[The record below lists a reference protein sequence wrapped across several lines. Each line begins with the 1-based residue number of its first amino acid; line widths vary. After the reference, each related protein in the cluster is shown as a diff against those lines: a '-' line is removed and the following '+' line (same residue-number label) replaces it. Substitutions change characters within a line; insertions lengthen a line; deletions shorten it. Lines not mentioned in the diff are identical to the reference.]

1 MPNSTIRRR
10 TFLSFLSVL
19 PFAPRLARA
28 DTPEQAE
35 LATAANHVVF
45 DAPRLDRVTL
55 LGMSEPEA
63 LERILSPVRMQSSGT
78 HRTAY
83 LCGDPHIRVIEF
95 DGGRLVEYQVA
106 PHCRARTVRGVK
118 AGDPLQ
124 HVVERYGAL
133 RSPRDRARSSPTSG
147 AWFAERHRHS
157 RTRDRAWV
165 SYPRDGVVFQ
175 FGPDRRVRSIAVQ
188 RRSNVSA

>member
-1 MPNSTIRRR
+1 MPNLSIRRR

-28 DTPEQAE
+28 ETQEPAE
-35 LATAANHVVF
+35 RATSANHVVF
-45 DAPRLDRVTL
+45 DAPRLDGVTL

-63 LERILSPVRMQSSGT
+63 LERILAPVRMQSSGPN
-78 HRTAY
+78 RSAY

-106 PHCRARTVRGVK
+106 PHCRARTVRGVST
-118 AGDPLQ
+118 GDPLQ

-133 RSPRDRARSSPTSG
+133 RSPRDRARSSAASG

-157 RTRDRAWV
+157 RVRDRVWV

-175 FGPDRRVRSIAVQ
+175 FGPDRCVRSIAVQ
-188 RRSNVSA
+188 RRSTVSA